1 MKEQD
6 KPNTE
11 QLILEAAE
19 EEFFTKGFAGARTIA
34 IAEKAGVTHAMLHYY
49 FRKKEQLFERIVSKN
64 ITLLAQTM
72 LAAMGNPNMPIAER
86 LRSGITSHFD
96 LIAANPQLPRF
107 FLNEVLS
114 RPEHYSLFNAKIK
127 EISEMLFANLQ
138 RDADEAA
145 ERGEIEHVDVRMLF
159 ISIVSLNVFP
169 FITYSFFEALSSE
182 LLGGLMTDKEKYLA
196 DRKAEN
202 IETIMR
208 RIKKQ

>member
-19 EEFFTKGFAGARTIA
+19 EEFFTKGFAGARTTA

-208 RIKKQ
+208 RIKRQ

>member
-19 EEFFTKGFAGARTIA
+19 EEFFAKGFAGARTTV

-49 FRKKEQLFERIVSKN
+49 FRKKEHLFERIVTKN
-64 ITLLAQTM
+64 VTILAQTII
-72 LAAMGNPNMPIAER
+72 AAMGNPDMPIVER
-86 LRSGITSHFD
+86 LKSGITSHFD
-96 LIAANPQLPRF
+96 LIAGNPQLPRF

-114 RPEHYSLFNAKIK
+114 RPEHYNLFYAKIK
-127 EISEMLFANLQ
+127 EVGETLFANLQ
-138 RDADEAA
+138 KDADEAA

-169 FITYSFFEALSSE
+169 FITYSFFEAMSGDLMQ
-182 LLGGLMTDKEKYLA
+182 GLMADKEKYLA

>member
-127 EISEMLFANLQ
+127 EISEALFANLQ

>member
-19 EEFFTKGFAGARTIA
+19 EEFFTKGFAGARTTA

-72 LAAMGNPNMPIAER
+72 LAAMGNPNMPITER

>member
-19 EEFFTKGFAGARTIA
+19 EEFFTKGFAGARTTA

>member
-19 EEFFTKGFAGARTIA
+19 EEFFTKGFAGARTTT

>member
-127 EISEMLFANLQ
+127 EISEALFANLQ

-202 IETIMR
+202 VETIMR

>member
-208 RIKKQ
+208 RIKRQ

>member
-19 EEFFTKGFAGARTIA
+19 EEFFTKGFAGARTTA

-127 EISEMLFANLQ
+127 EISEILFANLQ

-208 RIKKQ
+208 RIKRQ